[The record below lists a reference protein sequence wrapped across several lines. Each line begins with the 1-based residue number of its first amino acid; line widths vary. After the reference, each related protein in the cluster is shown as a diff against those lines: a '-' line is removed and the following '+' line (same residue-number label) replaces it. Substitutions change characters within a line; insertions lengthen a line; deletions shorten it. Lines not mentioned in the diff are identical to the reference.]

1 MTLCNTGPPPDINLR
16 EADLPSGTLRVLQI
30 TDTHLYADPVGTL
43 LGINTLE
50 SFRQVIQHF
59 RDFHWPLDLLL
70 ATGDLVHD
78 ASPQGYALIAEMLG
92 SFGVP
97 VFCLPGNHDEPRQM
111 RLHLRGNLVRTDSII
126 DHGGWRFVMLDSVIP
141 GQEGGHLADK
151 QIKLLDS
158 ALESTEQH
166 TFVCLHHQ
174 PVAIGSAWIDT
185 MAVDNPEP
193 FFEIIDRHDH
203 VRGVLWGHVHQTYDD
218 LHNKVRLMA
227 SPSTCVQF
235 APGVDSFQVDEEPP
249 GFRMLA
255 LLPNGTIRSE
265 VVRIDDM
272 PRGLEYASP
281 GY

>member
-1 MTLCNTGPPPDINLR
+1 MKSCNTGSPPDTNLR

-78 ASPQGYALIAEMLG
+78 SSPQGYALIAEMLG

-97 VFCLPGNHDEPRQM
+97 VFCLPGNHDVPRQM
-111 RLHLRGNLVRTDSII
+111 RLHLRGKLVRTDSVI
-126 DHGGWRFVMLDSVIP
+126 DHGDWRFVMLDSVVP
-141 GQEGGHLADK
+141 GQEGGHLANK
-151 QIKLLDS
+151 QLKLLDS

-166 TFVCLHHQ
+166 TFICLHHQ

-193 FFEIIDRHDH
+193 FFEIIDRHNH
-203 VRGVLWGHVHQTYDD
+203 VRGVLWGHVHQTFDV

-235 APGVDSFQVDEEPP
+235 APGVDTFQVDEEPP

-272 PRGLEYASP
+272 PSGLEYASP